1 MKIDLTIT
9 DMNPEEFAQ
18 IFTKINGVEPVVSK
32 TDITEVNM
40 PKTDITEP
48 VEPDAVDKDGL
59 HWDARI
65 HSSNHQ
71 MTAKGVWQ
79 RRRGISDA
87 EFDSVKNEL
96 LGVQAPVAPVAPAP
110 VAEPVV
116 APVIAPAPLAAPE
129 PVVAPAPVAEP
140 APAPVADSAV
150 LYNTM
155 FEKLRI
161 GMTNGKIAAN
171 DIQNLVIAL
180 NSQMGTQ
187 YQSLAIIKDDIPAL
201 QFVINNLVA
210 RGL

>member
-40 PKTDITEP
+40 PKTDITES

-65 HSSNHQ
+65 HSSNHK
-71 MTAKGVWQ
+71 MNADGRWQ

-87 EFDSVKNEL
+87 EFESVKNEL
-96 LGVQAPVAPVAPAP
+96 LGVQAPVAPVAP
-110 VAEPVV
+110 
-116 APVIAPAPLAAPE
+116 VIVPAPLAAPE
-129 PVVAPAPVAEP
+129 PVVAPAPVAE
-140 APAPVADSAV
+140 PAPVADSAV